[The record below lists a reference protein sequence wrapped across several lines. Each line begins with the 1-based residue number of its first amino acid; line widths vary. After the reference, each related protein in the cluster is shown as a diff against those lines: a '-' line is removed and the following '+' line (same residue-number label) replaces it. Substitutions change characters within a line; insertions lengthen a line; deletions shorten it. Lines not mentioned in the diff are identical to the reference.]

1 MPGLGRKREMIRKGQ
16 DWTQEG
22 SGYTG
27 GKKVRR
33 YMGGTG
39 PRGVMKYGHGGSSG
53 YKATSRRR

>member
-1 MPGLGRKREMIRKGQ
+1 MIREGK